1 MSEGEA
7 ALDES
12 GEQPDAMETLAEI
25 CKHAEVAISFVAS
38 LTTNTTSEMEDAV
51 GGEGVMLPLVLM
63 AVSLVFAVR
72 GGRLIRPACVVAAA
86 AIGFWVVWDMLHM
99 FVGMAQVS
107 EPSRSRSRSRSCS
120 PSRSPG
126 PSPSHSPNPSPSPS
140 HIPSPNPNPVAQG
153 NENAEG
159 LPCEARLI
167 GGTAVGR
174 AAGPSNTSPNPNT
187 NPDPDRNRSPNPGQA
202 DLGRRGLLRHE
213 GEP

>member
-120 PSRSPG
+120 PNPQPQPLACSFARWALQRPGVAATCRTLLRATPHVARSWGTRKAWLACDDPALG
-126 PSPSHSPNPSPSPS
+126 
-140 HIPSPNPNPVAQG
+140 
-153 NENAEG
+153 
-159 LPCEARLI
+159 EARSSAPPAPHQLLI
-167 GGTAVGR
+167 TTCTCTAC
-174 AAGPSNTSPNPNT
+174 TSSAPL
-187 NPDPDRNRSPNPGQA
+187 PGA
-202 DLGRRGLLRHE
+202 PRGL
-213 GEP
+213 